1 VISGDIHHS
10 YLAPVDFPART
21 HPGSV
26 VYQAVCSPIHNVLR
40 QPFRRGQQLTTSR
53 AGELAG
59 DGLARMAGV
68 RRPRIRWRI
77 TRGPW
82 FHNMLS
88 ALEFTGRRARIRF
101 DRTVCDPAGRPH
113 LQSLCEADLS

>member
-1 VISGDIHHS
+1 
-10 YLAPVDFPART
+10 
-21 HPGSV
+21 
-26 VYQAVCSPIHNVLR
+26 VLPD
-40 QPFRRGQQLTTSR
+40 QFRRGHELTTSR

-59 DGLARMAGV
+59 GGLARLAGV

-82 FHNMLS
+82 FQNMLS

-101 DRTVCDPAGRPH
+101 DRTVSDPDGTPH
-113 LQSLCEADLS
+113 LQPVCEAELS